1 MTKLLLAFLAVAR
14 ERSTALM
21 LAPALAGFGLA
32 YLPEE
37 PVGTHLAE
45 GRLVRGFA
53 DWCEPFS
60 GFHL

>member
-1 MTKLLLAFLAVAR
+1 
-14 ERSTALM
+14 M

-32 YLPEE
+32 DLPEE
-37 PVGTHLAE
+37 RVGTHLAE
-45 GRLVRGFA
+45 GRLVPVFA